1 MFWLIE
7 NKTQLDEFTNRIQ
20 HTKGPKEAFIEI
32 IPTSPLLHPAEVNV
46 SLIYIRPLWANKG
59 YILPL
64 DHSEAM
70 CEINEYIANSIK
82 QFNRLYT
89 WDKKFFYHFYA
100 HKDIIDL
107 SLFPTDFKPHQT
119 KAHEILKQ
127 RNKKITDLNKLIPIV
142 KHYES
147 CEINYKNL
155 KNTFNGEVNEF
166 YNNIFPLVFNSIER
180 SGLRVD
186 TQLFED
192 YFDRSGK
199 SRVYTQYN
207 YNTTTTRPSNKFGGV
222 NYAALNKENGCRKAF
237 IPENHQFIELDISA
251 YHPTL
256 AAQLVDYKFECE
268 DIHQSFAEMYE
279 VDYKKAKELTFKQL
293 YGGVFEKYKN
303 LEFFKKVQAY
313 TDDLWDTF
321 NYGGFI
327 ECPISHYK
335 FKKENLE
342 EMNPQK
348 LFNYLLQGLE
358 TAKNVVILWRILKLL
373 QKKKTKLVLY
383 TYDSFLFDYHK
394 EDKEIMK
401 EVLSVFSKYN
411 LKIKMKHGRN
421 YDFE

>member
-7 NKTQLDEFTNRIQ
+7 NKLQLDKFNN
-20 HTKGPKEAFIEI
+20 KGYKEAYIEVI
-32 IPTSPLLHPAEVNV
+32 TSSPTLHPTEADV
-46 SLIYIRPLWANKG
+46 SLVYIRPLNSDKG

-64 DHSEAM
+64 DHGEAI
-70 CEINEYIANSIK
+70 CEINEYIVKSIK
-82 QFNRLYT
+82 QITTLYT

-107 SLFPTDFKPHQT
+107 SLFPHEFKPHQT
-119 KAHEILKQ
+119 KAHETLKQ
-127 RNKKITDLNKLIPIV
+127 RNKNIKNINKLIPIV

-147 CEINYKNL
+147 CEINYNNL
-155 KNTFNGEVNEF
+155 KNTFNGEVNKF
-166 YNNIFPLVFNSIER
+166 YNNIFPLVFNSLER

-199 SRVYTQYN
+199 SRVHTQYN
-207 YNTTTTRPSNKFGGV
+207 YNTTTTRPSNKFGGI

-256 AAQLVDYKFECE
+256 AAQLVDYKFNCD
-268 DIHQSFAEMYE
+268 DIHQSFAEMYK
-279 VDYKKAKELTFKQL
+279 VDYKKSKELTFKQL
-293 YGGVFEKYKN
+293 YGGVFKKYKD
-303 LEFFKKVQAY
+303 LEFFKKIQIFV
-313 TDDLWDTF
+313 DNLWNEF
-321 NYGGFI
+321 NDKGFI
-327 ECPISHYK
+327 ECPISNYK
-335 FKKENLE
+335 FEKDKLEN
-342 EMNPQK
+342 MNPQK
-348 LFNYLLQGLE
+348 LFNYLLQNLE
-358 TAKNVVILWRILKLL
+358 TAKNVVILWQMLKLL

-401 EVLSVFSKYN
+401 EVLGIFEKYE

>member
-1 MFWLIE
+1 M
-7 NKTQLDEFTNRIQ
+7 
-20 HTKGPKEAFIEI
+20 
-32 IPTSPLLHPAEVNV
+32 
-46 SLIYIRPLWANKG
+46 
-59 YILPL
+59 
-64 DHSEAM
+64 
-70 CEINEYIANSIK
+70 
-82 QFNRLYT
+82 
-89 WDKKFFYHFYA
+89 
-100 HKDIIDL
+100 
-107 SLFPTDFKPHQT
+107 
-119 KAHEILKQ
+119 
-127 RNKKITDLNKLIPIV
+127 
-142 KHYES
+142 
-147 CEINYKNL
+147 YK
-155 KNTFNGEVNEF
+155 
-166 YNNIFPLVFNSIER
+166 
-180 SGLRVD
+180 
-186 TQLFED
+186 
-192 YFDRSGK
+192 
-199 SRVYTQYN
+199 
-207 YNTTTTRPSNKFGGV
+207 
-222 NYAALNKENGCRKAF
+222 
-237 IPENHQFIELDISA
+237 
-251 YHPTL
+251 
-256 AAQLVDYKFECE
+256 
-268 DIHQSFAEMYE
+268 